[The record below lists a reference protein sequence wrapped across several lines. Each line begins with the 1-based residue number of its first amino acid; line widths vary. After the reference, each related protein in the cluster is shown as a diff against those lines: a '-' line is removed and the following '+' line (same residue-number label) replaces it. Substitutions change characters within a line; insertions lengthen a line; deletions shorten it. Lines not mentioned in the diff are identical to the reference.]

1 MQFIKNSKKSYCV
14 RSHTFDSIY
23 EYAAFHVCERYV
35 NVAYELCFV
44 GEFDLTHNHDTDKI
58 LEKRRNRHVSKKIAK
73 VVKMELPGGDAKPG
87 PKLASAG
94 VNMGKFCTDF
104 NAKTADR
111 RGEVVPVIITAYE
124 DKSYDFVIKTSPAAG
139 LILKAA
145 GVSKG
150 SGTPNKVKVGSVTR
164 AQLKEIAEYKLP
176 DLNCEDLEAAIKI
189 MEGTARSLGITVKD

>member
-1 MQFIKNSKKSYCV
+1 M
-14 RSHTFDSIY
+14 
-23 EYAAFHVCERYV
+23 
-35 NVAYELCFV
+35 
-44 GEFDLTHNHDTDKI
+44 
-58 LEKRRNRHVSKKIAK
+58 SKKIAK